1 VEVEVVR
8 SARRRRTVQARQVG
22 EVLRVSIPSTM
33 TKAEEERWVAEMVGR
48 VGRKAAAES
57 VDLQRRAQTLAA
69 RYRLPPAQ
77 SVRWVDNQQWRWGSC
92 TPADG
97 SVRISTRLAGLPG
110 WVLDYVII
118 HELAHLE
125 VPRHNREFW
134 AIVSRYPRSE
144 RARGYLMAKGMDDLD
159 APGDVDSPAPTP
171 SPRRRRSSAPDPAQ
185 GQLPW

>member
-1 VEVEVVR
+1 
-8 SARRRRTVQARQVG
+8 
-22 EVLRVSIPSTM
+22 M

-57 VDLQRRAQTLAA
+57 VDLERRSKTLAA

-77 SVRWVDNQQWRWGSC
+77 SVRWVDNQVSRWGSC

-110 WVLDYVII
+110 WVLDYVIV

-125 VPRHNREFW
+125 VPGHNRDFW

-159 APGDVDSPAPTP
+159 SPDDSPADSDAPAPTP
-171 SPRRRRSSAPDPAQ
+171 SPRRRKRFDPGPGQ
-185 GQLPW
+185 GRFF

>member
-22 EVLRVSIPSTM
+22 DVLRVSIPSTM

-97 SVRISTRLAGLPG
+97 AVRISTRLAGLPG
-110 WVLDYVII
+110 WVLDYVLV
-118 HELAHLE
+118 HELAHLA

-134 AIVSRYPRSE
+134 AIVGRYPRSE
-144 RARGYLMAKGMDDLD
+144 RAQGYLMAKGMDDLD
-159 APGDVDSPAPTP
+159 APGEVEPATTPAP
-171 SPRRRRSSAPDPAQ
+171 PRRRRAPALDPAQ
-185 GQLPW
+185 LQLPW

>member
-22 EVLRVSIPSTM
+22 DILRVSIPSTM
-33 TKAEEERWVAEMVGR
+33 SKAEEDRWVAEMVGR
-48 VGRKAAAES
+48 VGRRTAAES

-125 VPRHNREFW
+125 VPRHNRDFW
-134 AIVSRYPRSE
+134 AIVGRYPRCE

-159 APGDVDSPAPTP
+159 APGDVDPPAPTP
-171 SPRRRRSSAPDPAQ
+171 SPRRRRQFAPDPAQ